1 MIGSETRIV
10 YPDCE
15 QTAKEHQPNEVA
27 RPGAV
32 RNEELRV
39 PAETSKIGYAIAT
52 LQRVVKGSAC
62 IQVAPVCS
70 RGTRFRLGMVK
81 RAGAGLQRLLR
92 HGTEGPCERRFER
105 PSGILDVLARAIP
118 QQLVDHRISAVD
130 EFDDQVCPESGKPLD
145 QIGDRN
151 VPADDH
157 VVDEREAQDEFG

>member
-1 MIGSETRIV
+1 M
-10 YPDCE
+10 
-15 QTAKEHQPNEVA
+15 
-27 RPGAV
+27 
-32 RNEELRV
+32 RV
-39 PAETSKIGYAIAT
+39 PDSNASCVTAPKDRA
-52 LQRVVKGSAC
+52 SA
-62 IQVAPVCS
+62 
-70 RGTRFRLGMVK
+70 
-81 RAGAGLQRLLR
+81 
-92 HGTEGPCERRFER
+92 RFER